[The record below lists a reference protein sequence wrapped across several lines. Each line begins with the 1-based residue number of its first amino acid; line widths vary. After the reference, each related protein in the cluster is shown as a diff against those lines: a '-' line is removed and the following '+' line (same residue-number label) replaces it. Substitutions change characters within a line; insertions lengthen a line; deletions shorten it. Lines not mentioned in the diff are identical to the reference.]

1 MACAASNF
9 ASGSVLSPAYPIR
22 PLVIRP
28 PVAGAQTMSWH
39 TTVASLVLS
48 TASAKASRRFLAAAP
63 AGVEQVSSIALV
75 CGGQRNGPA
84 AGRLA
89 ACTRVKATHVV
100 RTFGGDNNCR
110 SSLAV

>member
-1 MACAASNF
+1 
-9 ASGSVLSPAYPIR
+9 
-22 PLVIRP
+22 
-28 PVAGAQTMSWH
+28 MSWH

-89 ACTRVKATHVV
+89 SCTRLNATHVV
-100 RTFGGDNNCR
+100 HDAKRPAAGPFLCPPQRSEEHTSELQSHLNLVCR
-110 SSLAV
+110 LLLVKKKQSVN